1 MSHAPLDYIPGNSVF
16 HRMHVVVKMAIMLS
30 ILVLMFSIGNLWLL
44 GGLLLMTVGLYRISG
59 VPWSY
64 FKGLR
69 VLIPALL
76 IFLISAQGLWYSGN
90 RTPLFD
96 PIMLPFRINFSGEN
110 LQANALTLYTEGV
123 LFGIVLAF
131 RMLGMFLTFPLVFLT
146 TPTTQLIAGLTE
158 VGLPYQISFIFT
170 TALRFIPFLYASR
183 ERVTEAQRLRGMD
196 LEKKGIVNA
205 VRQTVPTIVPM
216 ITSALRTT
224 SDLEIAIESRAF
236 GAFDRRT
243 AYRGRR
249 FTGSDRYMVIGLA
262 VATIIVAVSANI
274 FFPARGF

>member
-1 MSHAPLDYIPGNSVF
+1 VSHTRLDYIPGDSVF
-16 HRMHVVVKMAIMLS
+16 HRMHVIVKMAAMLS
-30 ILVLMFSIGNLWLL
+30 ILILMFSVSNLWLL
-44 GGLLLMTVGLYRISG
+44 GGLVLTTVALYRASG

-69 VLIPALL
+69 VLVPALL
-76 IFLISAQGLWYSGN
+76 VFLISAQGLWYSNN

-96 PIMLPFRINFSGEN
+96 PIMLPFRISFSGKG
-110 LQANALTLYTEGV
+110 LQANALTLYAEGV
-123 LFGIVLAF
+123 RFGVVLAC

-170 TALRFIPFLYASR
+170 TALRFIPSLHAGR
-183 ERVTEAQRLRGMD
+183 ERVIEAQRLRGMD
-196 LEKKGIVNA
+196 LEKKGIVSA

-224 SDLEIAIESRAF
+224 SDLEVAIESRAF

-249 FTGSDRYMVIGLA
+249 FTRSDRNMVIGLA
-262 VATIIVAVSANI
+262 VGTLIAAVAANL
-274 FFPARGF
+274 FFPGR

>member
-1 MSHAPLDYIPGNSVF
+1 MSHTPLDYIPGDSPF
-16 HRMHVVVKMAIMLS
+16 HRMHVVVKMAVMLS
-30 ILVLMFSIGNLWLL
+30 ILILMFSVGNLWLL
-44 GGLLLMTVGLYRISG
+44 GGLLLITVALYRISG
-59 VPWSY
+59 VPWGH

-96 PIMLPFRINFSGEN
+96 PIMLPFRINFSGDG
-110 LQANALTLYTEGV
+110 LQANALTLYAEGV
-123 LFGIVLAF
+123 LFGVVLAF

-146 TPTTQLIAGLTE
+146 TPTTQFIAGLTE

-183 ERVTEAQRLRGMD
+183 QRVIEAQRLRGMD
-196 LEKKGIVNA
+196 LEGKGIVNA
-205 VRQTVPTIVPM
+205 VRQTVPTLVPM

-224 SDLEIAIESRAF
+224 SDLEVAIESRAF

-243 AYRGRR
+243 SYRGRR
-249 FTGSDRYMVIGLA
+249 FTRSDRNMVIGLA
-262 VATIIVAVSANI
+262 VVTIIVAVGANLM
-274 FFPARGF
+274 FPARGF

>member
-1 MSHAPLDYIPGNSVF
+1 MSHRALDYIPGNSVF
-16 HRMHVVVKMAIMLS
+16 HRMHVVVKMAAMLS
-30 ILVLMFSIGNLWLL
+30 ILILMFSVSNLWLL
-44 GGLLLMTVGLYRISG
+44 GGLLLVTVALYRISG

-76 IFLISAQGLWYSGN
+76 IFLISAQGLWYAGN

-96 PIMLPFRINFSGEN
+96 PIMLPFRINFSSEG
-110 LQANALTLYTEGV
+110 LQANAFTLYLEGV

-146 TPTTQLIAGLTE
+146 TPTTQFIAGLTE

-170 TALRFIPFLYASR
+170 TALRFIPFLHASR
-183 ERVTEAQRLRGMD
+183 ERVLEAQRLRGMD
-196 LEKKGIVNA
+196 LETKGIVSA
-205 VRQTVPTIVPM
+205 IRQTVPTIVPM

-224 SDLEIAIESRAF
+224 SDLEVAIESRAF

-249 FTGSDRYMVIGLA
+249 FTSSDRNAVIGLA
-262 VATIIVAVSANI
+262 IATLVAAVAANV
-274 FFPARGF
+274 FFPGRGF

>member
-1 MSHAPLDYIPGNSVF
+1 MSHRPLDYIPGTSVF
-16 HRMHVVVKMAIMLS
+16 HRMHVVVKMALMLS
-30 ILVLMFSIGNLWLL
+30 LLVLMFSIGNLWLL
-44 GGLLLMTVGLYRISG
+44 AGLLLTTVVLYRMSG

-69 VLIPALL
+69 VLVPALL
-76 IFLISAQGLWYSGN
+76 IFLISAQALWYSGN

-96 PIMLPFRINFSGEN
+96 PIMLPFRINFSGDG
-110 LQANALTLYTEGV
+110 LQANALTLYSEGV
-123 LFGIVLAF
+123 LFGVVLAF

-146 TPTTQLIAGLTE
+146 TPTTQVIAGLTE

-170 TALRFIPFLYASR
+170 TALRFIPFLHASR

-205 VRQTVPTIVPM
+205 VRHTVPTIVPM

-249 FTGSDRYMVIGLA
+249 FTTSDRNVVIGLA
-262 VATIIVAVSANI
+262 AVTLLVAVGANV
-274 FFPARGF
+274 FFPARGY